1 MRLNARVPL
10 IVSFL
15 ALPASAAAHGNSDVN
30 SFGSPLV
37 TGWSPDGSTLIP
49 LAIATGWYA
58 AGIRRAM
65 LERRTELI
73 SPARTI
79 AFAGGIAI
87 LFLALQSPI
96 DTISAELFSVHMT
109 QHLLLMLGAPP
120 LLVWSD
126 CPMVFLRALPRPS
139 RKLIAQFWVSRFKW
153 IYDMLMHPLIVWS
166 LFCGAFVFWHSP
178 GPYQWALDRNW
189 VHILEHLSFFVSSL
203 MFWSLV
209 LSPHGQRRR
218 LQHGPTLLLIV
229 STAVLSGLPGALMI
243 FSPRPLYPGHADGVV
258 KWGLTLLEDQQ
269 LAGLIMWIPAGAA
282 YVLAAALVFLRWL
295 DEAEERAIRAARR
308 GVSLFV
314 MVSLAGL
321 LLGGCDKEDN
331 SSIVNFSGDAYRGA
345 SLINKY
351 GCGGCHSIPDI
362 ANANGNVG
370 PPLQHVGTRTYI
382 AGILN
387 NSPDNMS
394 LWLQNPQKVLP
405 GNAMP
410 AMGIS
415 QQDSRDMTAFLY
427 TLK

>member
-1 MRLNARVPL
+1 MRLNAKMPL
-10 IVSFL
+10 VVSFL
-15 ALPASAAAHGNSDVN
+15 ALPAAAAAHGTGDAN

-37 TGWSPDGSTLIP
+37 TGWTPDGATLIP
-49 LAIATGWYA
+49 LAVATGWYA

-73 SPARTI
+73 STTRTI

-87 LFLALQSPI
+87 LLLALQSPI
-96 DTISAELFSVHMT
+96 DTISADLFSVHMI
-109 QHLLLMLGAPP
+109 QHLLLMLAAPP

-126 CPMVFLRALPRPS
+126 CPMVFLRALPRTS
-139 RKLIAQFWVSRFKW
+139 RKLIAQFWVSRIKW
-153 IYDMLMHPLIVWS
+153 IYEMLMHPLIVWS

-178 GPYQWALDRNW
+178 GPYQWALNRNW

-218 LQHGPTLLLIV
+218 LPHGPTLLLIV

-308 GVSLFV
+308 GVSLFI
-314 MVSLAGL
+314 MVSLSGL
-321 LLGGCDKEDN
+321 LLGGCDQEDK
-331 SSIVNFSGDAYRGA
+331 SSIVNFSGDAHRGA
-345 SLINKY
+345 SLISKY

>member
-1 MRLNARVPL
+1 MRMNARVPL

-15 ALPASAAAHGNSDVN
+15 ALPAAAAAHGTNDAV

-37 TGWSPDGSTLIP
+37 TGWTPDGSTLIP

-87 LFLALQSPI
+87 LLLALQSPI
-96 DTISAELFSVHMT
+96 DTISADLFSVHMI

-120 LLVWSD
+120 LLVWSE
-126 CPMVFLRALPRPS
+126 CPMVFLRALPRTS
-139 RKLIAQFWVSRFKW
+139 RKPIAQFWVSKIKW
-153 IYDMLMHPLIVWS
+153 IYEMLMHPLIVWS

-189 VHILEHLSFFVSSL
+189 VHILEHLSFFVGSL

-209 LSPHGQRRR
+209 LSPYGQRRR

-243 FSPRPLYPGHADGVV
+243 FSPRPLYPGHVDGVA

-295 DEAEERAIRAARR
+295 EEAEERAIRAARR
-308 GVSLFV
+308 GVSLFI

-321 LLGGCDKEDN
+321 LLGSCDQEGK
-331 SSIVNFSGDAYRGA
+331 SSIVNFGGDADRGA
-345 SLINKY
+345 SLISKY

>member
-1 MRLNARVPL
+1 M
-10 IVSFL
+10 
-15 ALPASAAAHGNSDVN
+15 
-30 SFGSPLV
+30 
-37 TGWSPDGSTLIP
+37 
-49 LAIATGWYA
+49 
-58 AGIRRAM
+58 
-65 LERRTELI
+65 
-73 SPARTI
+73 
-79 AFAGGIAI
+79 
-87 LFLALQSPI
+87 
-96 DTISAELFSVHMT
+96 
-109 QHLLLMLGAPP
+109 
-120 LLVWSD
+120 
-126 CPMVFLRALPRPS
+126 
-139 RKLIAQFWVSRFKW
+139 
-153 IYDMLMHPLIVWS
+153 
-166 LFCGAFVFWHSP
+166 
-178 GPYQWALDRNW
+178 
-189 VHILEHLSFFVSSL
+189 
-203 MFWSLV
+203 
-209 LSPHGQRRR
+209 
-218 LQHGPTLLLIV
+218 IV

-295 DEAEERAIRAARR
+295 EEAEERAIRAARR
-308 GVSLFV
+308 GVSLIV

-331 SSIVNFSGDAYRGA
+331 SSIVNFSGDAHRGA

-382 AGILN
+382 AGIFN

-415 QQDSRDMTAFLY
+415 QQDFSRYDRLSLHVEIAHMKRRGVITTARRAFRYGMARQVRDTHLFWGGEILFVAGWSLMWGSSLALIPSIPNPVCVTAMLVGLALPGY
-427 TLK
+427 RQLRKTTSALARRAA

>member
-1 MRLNARVPL
+1 
-10 IVSFL
+10 
-15 ALPASAAAHGNSDVN
+15 
-30 SFGSPLV
+30 
-37 TGWSPDGSTLIP
+37 
-49 LAIATGWYA
+49 
-58 AGIRRAM
+58 
-65 LERRTELI
+65 
-73 SPARTI
+73 
-79 AFAGGIAI
+79 
-87 LFLALQSPI
+87 
-96 DTISAELFSVHMT
+96 
-109 QHLLLMLGAPP
+109 
-120 LLVWSD
+120 
-126 CPMVFLRALPRPS
+126 MVFLRALPRTS
-139 RKLIAQFWVSRFKW
+139 RKLIAQFWVSRTKW
-153 IYDMLMHPLIVWS
+153 MYDMLMHPLIVWS